1 MTMSNGIHFT
11 NSSKRLMAIYCII
24 LGIINIGIGIFQI
37 FYEISIWMGIN
48 FEFPFF
54 ISPDLFSGICLVII
68 GTIFT
73 MGIKPLLNKEDRGV
87 AFLIGGILIALMIG
101 AIYLMIMGSDW
112 IMFLIG
118 NEDFE
123 SWSPLDDFVPAL
135 WASIFSIP
143 GVSIAWKIRNI
154 K

>member
-1 MTMSNGIHFT
+1 MTSNGIHFT
-11 NSSKRLMAIYCII
+11 NSSKKLMAIYCII

-37 FYEISIWMGIN
+37 FYEILILIGIN
-48 FEFPFF
+48 FKFPFF

-73 MGIKPLLNKEDRGV
+73 MGINPLLNKEDKGV
-87 AFLIGGILIALMIG
+87 AFLIGGILLALIMGI
-101 AIYLMIMGSDW
+101 IYLMIMGSDW

-118 NEDFE
+118 NDDFQ

-143 GVSIAWKIRNI
+143 GASIAWKIRNI